1 MLAMRNLYRVA
12 EAGTCTF
19 GQVAQQASVFGGM
32 VMALHPPLKRKK
44 NPQGPAT
51 SFCCGVRLRAGRGR
65 PLATKAEPPFAQN
78 AKDGEPV
85 LGYKSRS
92 FVVRPHGDTRP
103 KFLGMTP
110 GRKIVANLLKQLAKL
125 VYHRASP

>member
-19 GQVAQQASVFGGM
+19 GQVAQQASVFGGI

-44 NPQGPAT
+44 NPRGP
-51 SFCCGVRLRAGRGR
+51 RLLFVVACAFAPVAG
-65 PLATKAEPPFAQN
+65 A
-78 AKDGEPV
+78 

-92 FVVRPHGDTRP
+92 LVVRPHGDTRA

>member
-19 GQVAQQASVFGGM
+19 GQVGRQASIFGGM
-32 VMALHPPLKRKK
+32 VMALHPALKRKK
-44 NPQGPAT
+44 NPQGP
-51 SFCCGVRLRAGRGR
+51 R
-65 PLATKAEPPFAQN
+65 PLFVEACSFA
-78 AKDGEPV
+78 PV
-85 LGYKSRS
+85 ACALGYKSRS
-92 FVVRPHGDTRP
+92 LAICPHGDTRA

-110 GRKIVANLLKQLAKL
+110 GSKIVANLLKQLAKL